1 MSIKTTLRAVL
12 LLGALAT
19 APQALA
25 DDTMAT
31 LGAGG
36 LVLAKSADI
45 RMASEDLY
53 MSPDAVRVHY
63 TFTNDSKADID
74 AIVAFP
80 LPDVDNFELT
90 NQPMRERKSTG
101 TNFMG
106 FQLKVEGKPVT
117 PQLEVHAMVGGKD
130 VTRLVQDAGLPLSA
144 LGGVM
149 YKALEKLDPKKRA
162 ALIKAG
168 VLEDGGP
175 DGTMAKWTT
184 QTRFFW
190 HQKFPA
196 GKTIAIDHS
205 YEPVTGGF
213 HYSTLPDYDK
223 QYCIDKD
230 TTALI
235 AKRQTVAAASTQGEL
250 EALDTKFIIVTANN
264 WKAPIGRFHL
274 TLDKLKPQNVLSLCW
289 GPDLKKTGP
298 TTFESTR
305 LNFAPA
311 HDIDMLVVY

>member
-1 MSIKTTLRAVL
+1 MKAALRAAL
-12 LLGALAT
+12 LLGALALV
-19 APQALA
+19 PQALA

-45 RMASEDLY
+45 RMANEDLY

-63 TFTNDSKADID
+63 TFVNDSKADID
-74 AIVAFP
+74 TIVAFP
-80 LPDVDNFELT
+80 LPDIDNGLLSE
-90 NQPMRERKSTG
+90 QPMRERKSKG
-101 TNFMG
+101 ANFMG
-106 FQLKVEGKPVT
+106 FQLKVDGKPVT
-117 PQLEVHAMVGGKD
+117 PQLEVHAMIGNKD
-130 VTRLVQDAGLPLSA
+130 VTKEVQAAGLPLSI
-144 LGGVM
+144 LGSDLYDKIG
-149 YKALEKLDPKKRA
+149 KLDPKKRA

-168 VLEDGGP
+168 LLDEGGP
-175 DGTMAKWTT
+175 NEAIPKWKT

-196 GKTIAIDHS
+196 GKTVAIDHS

-213 HYSTLPDYDK
+213 HYSPFPETDK
-223 QYCIDKD
+223 QYCIDKG
-230 TTALI
+230 TTAAL
-235 AKRQTVAAASTQGEL
+235 ATFDKAVRARGGEPN
-250 EALDTKFIIVTANN
+250 ALDTKFVIVTANN

-274 TLDKLKPQNVLSLCW
+274 TLDKLKPENVLSLCW

-305 LNFAPA
+305 LNFAPT